1 MPPPSTTAGVL
12 LFAPETPFSRPLR
25 VTPHHR
31 TAASSS
37 SSPPAPPGPPGLVR
51 EVFGHLHLRGGGGLS
66 RRLEGLS
73 TDLDMARLY
82 LSIHELDRAE
92 RLFEDGV
99 ARCRAARPF
108 RGGSALPY
116 RDSGRGVPVAARA
129 SSASAQP
136 GYDPLLYASA
146 MVGLARVRI
155 ARLRGAGQGQLGVD
169 ASSNGD
175 ADAWLALPRAAED
188 AVRLLNGGIR
198 AAAEAGV
205 SAEHLFLGEALG
217 ALGELLEVLPDLLGE
232 EHDDHRTAAAAAAAG
247 ESREQMRARVS
258 ESFVAAIAL
267 CAGGIGGHRDAIRQ
281 EQSGSGD
288 VGGHPEVSMR
298 QEEEQNGDDPQKR
311 PDAWC
316 ENAVIDMVRIQ
327 GAAARCVPPGR
338 KAYRFQALARQVAA
352 LAIDRFGR
360 QSTVV
365 AQALHDLGRVGAKAQ
380 SVSGA
385 HPRDAWDFIEAAR
398 QAYEDCG
405 TWSGSTEIV
414 QCLGTLAKASRTAG
428 HLSEGAHDM
437 ARSAVNAH
445 LKELRRYPGSRVVAQ
460 SLARAV
466 GTFGEAACQSGDVLG
481 AVELEFRA
489 KESML
494 SDGKNRRGQRVRP
507 LARKD
512 GIARKH
518 VCHRAAAQ
526 EELLRRSAGVWA
538 RTPRL
543 PRSNPYRLPRAPAVG
558 DEVAGGGGDFVE
570 HLQAKL
576 SPRRPGGSSGGAGA
590 PWSP

>member
-385 HPRDAWDFIEAAR
+385 HPAR
-398 QAYEDCG
+398 R
-405 TWSGSTEIV
+405 
-414 QCLGTLAKASRTAG
+414 LGFHRSRTPGLRGLRHLVGQHRDRAVPGHAGQGLANGGPPVGGGARHGAQRRERSFERAAEVPGQQGGGTEPGPGRG
-428 HLSEGAHDM
+428 HLWRGGVPERRRARCRGA
-437 ARSAVNAH
+437 
-445 LKELRRYPGSRVVAQ
+445 RV
-460 SLARAV
+460 
-466 GTFGEAACQSGDVLG
+466 
-481 AVELEFRA
+481 
-489 KESML
+489 
-494 SDGKNRRGQRVRP
+494 
-507 LARKD
+507 
-512 GIARKH
+512 
-518 VCHRAAAQ
+518 
-526 EELLRRSAGVWA
+526 
-538 RTPRL
+538 
-543 PRSNPYRLPRAPAVG
+543 
-558 DEVAGGGGDFVE
+558 
-570 HLQAKL
+570 
-576 SPRRPGGSSGGAGA
+576 
-590 PWSP
+590 